1 MIVNALPVKDFCR
14 YSFIQC
20 ILVDVCVVWF
30 LGWWWWFLFFHSPCL
45 ILYRSFYLFVFI
57 LFLACFW
64 YFDVAFSSSRRFFF
78 LSCLLSYFGK
88 ANKQCRRIKNGL
100 SVCECPCVFEHT
112 VRSIRV
118 ESLFDYSNGWWFF
131 VSLTVFP
138 LRIYFALVKFKNVIS
153 IFLFVKSVFDVQRVW
168 FGLSWGFL
176 SVSFVFPERFRPLCF
191 FELSFFS
198 LSASVFRYIMTNK
211 FHVGL
216 LSRCVSY

>member
-191 FELSFFS
+191 FSLSLFS
-198 LSASVFRYIMTNK
+198 LS
-211 FHVGL
+211 L
-216 LSRCVSY
+216 PLSSDI

>member
-1 MIVNALPVKDFCR
+1 MI
-14 YSFIQC
+14 SFFSLSLFNFVSFVLSFRIYLISRLLLIFRC
-20 ILVDVCVVWF
+20 CF
-30 LGWWWWFLFFHSPCL
+30 LIKSTF
-45 ILYRSFYLFVFI
+45 
-57 LFLACFW
+57 
-64 YFDVAFSSSRRFFF
+64 FFF

-100 SVCECPCVFEHT
+100 SGCECPCVFEHT